1 MILFLSM
8 PLFGLVIITGMVEG
22 LVRRDLRRYGAGY
35 ESSFV
40 CHHAKRFIKPAQYG
54 PCMLYQAWLTAVWSN
69 LFLLLSALLQAFFMA
84 QKGICKRNMQTVF
97 TESGF

>member
-8 PLFGLVIITGMVEG
+8 PLFGLMIITGMVEG

-54 PCMLYQAWLTAVWSN
+54 PCMLYLSSLVKSVFAAFCAVGWWRAGCRDGV
-69 LFLLLSALLQAFFMA
+69 L
-84 QKGICKRNMQTVF
+84 
-97 TESGF
+97 